1 MIIALYIAAAVIM
14 AVRSLYF
21 AWRNRGFRK
30 LWQARSSSSGT
41 LFYFYLAVLYKKKF
55 QSPGLQSPR

>member
-30 LWQARSSSSGT
+30 FLAGAFFVIGHFV
-41 LFYFYLAVLYKKKF
+41 LFLSRRAL
-55 QSPGLQSPR
+55 